1 MRKINLLTI
10 LFLIFM
16 LCGCS
21 KNTIKSG
28 EEFKSIM
35 REQKFYVMDTKEQFS
50 EYDYIKESFAALDS
64 DEKYLVEFYVISD
77 LENALAFYNLNK
89 SIFTAEETKYSV
101 STNIDK
107 ERKNKYTL
115 TTDDKYKVISRIDST
130 VLYVD
135 APKESKNDVKKIIKK
150 LGY

>member
-1 MRKINLLTI
+1 MKEMRVK
-10 LFLIFM
+10 
-16 LCGCS
+16 CEYDRHD
-21 KNTIKSG
+21 TIKG
-28 EEFKSIM
+28 AIGVKLFCP
-35 REQKFYVMDTKEQFS
+35 
-50 EYDYIKESFAALDS
+50 
-64 DEKYLVEFYVISD
+64 D

-115 TTDDKYKVISRIDST
+115 TTDDKYKVIFRIDST